1 MKTVIIAGASGLVGS
16 HLLRLL
22 LDEKEI
28 DEVIALVRKTLPITH
43 TKLKQKVVSFTE
55 TGSFEGYLKG
65 SAVFCCLG
73 STRKKTPDL
82 NDYRKVDYTYPLLL
96 AKIAS
101 ENNVEQFHLVSALGA
116 DPGSVN
122 FYSKLK
128 GETERDIKLLIF
140 KSLHIYK
147 PSLLTG
153 NRIEK
158 RPMERFA
165 VMVMNIINPMLRG
178 SLKKYQS
185 IEAEVVARAMVK
197 QYLKDLDETFCYPSD
212 KIKELV

>member
-1 MKTVIIAGASGLVGS
+1 M
-16 HLLRLL
+16 
-22 LDEKEI
+22 
-28 DEVIALVRKTLPITH
+28 IALVRRSLPVTH

-55 TGSFEGYLKG
+55 TGSFEGYLRG

-82 NDYRKVDYTYPLLL
+82 NDYRKVDYEYPLLL
-96 AKIAS
+96 AKIAAA
-101 ENNVEQFHLVSALGA
+101 NKVEQFHLVSALGA
-116 DPGSVN
+116 NPDSAN

-128 GETERDIKLLIF
+128 GETERDIKTLTF

-165 VMVMNIINPMLRG
+165 VMAMNIINPMLRG
-178 SLKKYQS
+178 NLKKYQS
-185 IEAEVVARAMVK
+185 IKAETVARAMVI
-197 QYLKDLDETFCYPSD
+197 QYSKNLDGTFCYPSD